1 MFYGFVFLSL
11 WKNHSTIKSSYM
23 KKIIFLAAL
32 AAIYVGYR
40 YFSSFGKE
48 VSYPFGHGLSYTS
61 FAYSKPSVKMTAD
74 GLTQP

>member
-1 MFYGFVFLSL
+1 MVSFSYLCGR
-11 WKNHSTIKSSYM
+11 TIRPSILVYE
-23 KKIIFLAAL
+23 KIIFLAAL
-32 AAIYVGYR
+32 AAIYVGYH

-48 VSYPFGHGLSYTS
+48 VSYPFGRGLSYTS